1 MPWPVMLLLLKDWK
15 ETSVGASTMIC
26 ALWSAMKAM
35 KRPMPTL
42 TALFKG
48 SGMQLKMLSR
58 TLVSER
64 ARKISPSTKTARSAN
79 CQE

>member
-1 MPWPVMLLLLKDWK
+1 MMW
-15 ETSVGASTMIC
+15 AFC
-26 ALWSAMKAM
+26 RAMKAM

-42 TALFKG
+42 TAVFSG

-58 TLVSER
+58 TLVSES